1 MLNISSSVTGS
12 RPVLCQKDCN
22 PFKQAL
28 LFNLFFIS
36 KIVTIPEPAIQY
48 QCKKKKKE
56 RYSVHLSIPQQKDKN
71 SRALLLK
78 KKRNYNA
85 PSDCRTVFLSIFCTF
100 NTIDCIINGDCIVIN
115 TCYLMITI
123 CFRLDQ
129 KIAASVFCIFS
140 NLLTNSAAP
149 ILRKCIKVLI
159 FLTALFYFCSWS
171 LMN

>member
-48 QCKKKKKE
+48 QCKKKRREILCTSFNTTTK
-56 RYSVHLSIPQQKDKN
+56 RQK
-71 SRALLLK
+71 LLGPLVK

-140 NLLTNSAAP
+140 KLLTNSAAP
-149 ILRKCIKVLI
+149 ILTKCIKVLI
-159 FLTALFYFCSWS
+159 FLTTLFYFCSWS